1 MGRVVAMVEPN
12 PKTNT
17 TLSAVLETKGLGL
30 ETANNNE
37 GGNNKDPL
45 TLSQDQVPKR
55 PHTSVVQAAIKKT
68 EEAAAKTHQVDE
80 VS

>member
-1 MGRVVAMVEPN
+1 MVWKGEEPN

-30 ETANNNE
+30 EMDRYNKKQLDK
-37 GGNNKDPL
+37 KDPL
-45 TLSQDQVPKR
+45 TLSQDHVPKR
-55 PHTSVVQAAIKKT
+55 PHTSVVKAAIKKT